1 MYVQIVDTRPSS
13 DFSNQP
19 RKEAIGRY
27 AHTQNLLQSMTTK
40 EDPGHVNATTA
51 VTYILHSADVGSVWQ
66 AVLYS
71 NYCMSEI
78 LQNVTVSEKR
88 DHLALFYKFFNFW
101 QFSRYHIS
109 ATIDKNGM
117 VFGTAQ
123 VLTFS

>member
-1 MYVQIVDTRPSS
+1 M
-13 DFSNQP
+13 
-19 RKEAIGRY
+19 
-27 AHTQNLLQSMTTK
+27 LQL
-40 EDPGHVNATTA
+40 N
-51 VTYILHSADVGSVWQ
+51 TYILHSADVGSVWQ

-78 LQNVTVSEKR
+78 LQNVTGSEKR

-101 QFSRYHIS
+101 QFLRYHIS